1 MSQVVMDSERA
12 SQRAFLGVSALLFA
26 ASVAVTIVW
35 CASILRDRW
44 EYSHMARGDW
54 HSAGTP

>member
-1 MSQVVMDSERA
+1 MDSERA